1 MKKDTIVRI
10 VIMIVALLAASYLAN
25 ILTPMQK
32 EISIEKAQLTKAPIA
47 GLHKIMADVAWM
59 RFINVAGGMDTIDT
73 RNVDKISSMLEKI
86 IAYDPNFEEMY
97 QSGVLCMSNADPKK
111 AIEFLK
117 KACENE
123 YLKTNSKLPFNAGF
137 LLSRTIVDQNDP
149 DNILSTPDYT
159 QAAKYFR
166 MAMQRAST
174 PEPYVVSSYVRAKAK
189 AKAEADKK
197 IDEYYATL
205 CVLYDEWKASKK
217 GSYEGVI
224 GETSFI
230 PDLESRLLKA
240 AQNAKNPVDYDG
252 KPIKPLPQTLALIS
266 KVQKEVLADNHL
278 CPNCIIPTAAGAKF
292 CTSCGTK
299 VQVWGTCKTCHKIL
313 NGATYCADCG
323 TKNK

>member
-1 MKKDTIVRI
+1 MKKDTVIRV
-10 VIMIVALLAASYLAN
+10 VIMVVALLAGAYLAN
-25 ILTPMQK
+25 ILTPMQQ
-32 EISIEKAQLTKAPIA
+32 EISKDKAQITKAPIA

-73 RNVDKISSMLEKI
+73 KNVDKISSMLEKI

-97 QSGVLCMSNADPKK
+97 QSGVLCMSNADPVK
-111 AIEFLK
+111 AIEILK
-117 KACENE
+117 KACEND
-123 YLKTNSKLPFNAGF
+123 YLKSNSKLPFNAGF

-149 DNILSTPDYT
+149 NNILSKPDYT
-159 QAAKYFR
+159 QAAKYVR
-166 MAMQRAST
+166 MAMERSSQ
-174 PEPYVVSSYVRAKAK
+174 PEPYVVSSYIRAKAK

-205 CVLYDEWKASKK
+205 SVLYDEWKASKK
-217 GSYEGVI
+217 GSYEGAI
-224 GETSFI
+224 AETSSI

-252 KPIKPLPQTLALIS
+252 KPIKALPQTLALIA

-278 CPNCIIPTAAGAKF
+278 CPNCITPTAAGAKF
-292 CTSCGTK
+292 CTNCGGK
-299 VQVWGTCKTCHKIL
+299 VQVWGICKTCNKVL
-313 NGATYCADCG
+313 TGGSYCADCG